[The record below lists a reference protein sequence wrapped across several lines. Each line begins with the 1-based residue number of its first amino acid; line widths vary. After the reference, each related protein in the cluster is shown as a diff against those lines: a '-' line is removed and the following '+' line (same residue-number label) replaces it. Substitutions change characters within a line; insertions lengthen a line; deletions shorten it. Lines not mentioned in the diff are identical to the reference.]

1 MLNQVKVNFEI
12 KPKFLKA
19 TTEEDQNFLNELN
32 LLNIIISQIEAGV
45 VKKDNTRDV
54 YWFVLNGLHAVS
66 DLHGDNS
73 SETIEAKQLLVQS
86 LSKLND
92 AFKKAYSGNVLV
104 TVITSDVSHTR
115 FARSLKQSAPEDDV
129 SIIIIIYK
137 HFLTSIMFTI

>member
-1 MLNQVKVNFEI
+1 MLNQVKVNSEI

-32 LLNIIISQIEAGV
+32 ILNNIISQIEAGV

-73 SETIEAKQLLVQS
+73 SETIEAKQLLVQA

-92 AFKKAYSGNVLV
+92 AFKKAYNGNVLV

-115 FARSLKQSAPEDDV
+115 FARSLKQSPTDDV

-137 HFLTSIMFTI
+137 HFFAAG